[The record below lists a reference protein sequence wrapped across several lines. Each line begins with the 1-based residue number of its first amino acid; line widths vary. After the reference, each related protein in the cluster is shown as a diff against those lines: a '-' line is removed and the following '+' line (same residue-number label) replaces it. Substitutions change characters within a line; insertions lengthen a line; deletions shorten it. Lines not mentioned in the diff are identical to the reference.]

1 MESALQIKTR
11 VARWERFFLE
21 ITNRCNFDCTFCPM
35 GDSSRPKRDMSAQ
48 QARNIIDQLQALGFG
63 GLIYFH
69 VLGEPLLHPAALEL
83 VDYAADAGMRP
94 VLFSNG
100 GAFMD
105 DMIARVF
112 ASKAHAVTISMQT
125 INRQCY
131 EAFRRTPFDWDT
143 YLARIQ
149 RAVAMADN
157 AEVNQ
162 GGCRLSVQM
171 GIRKPDQENPGDEY
185 FAEYNSIEQ
194 IKESISAI
202 FSQAKRADL
211 KGIFSELER
220 AGPAG
225 LPPTRI
231 SERLTLS
238 VKPIGNWRRLWRETP
253 IVFGRCPFIAR
264 EMAVLSNGMVTFCH
278 IDYDGRTA
286 VGDIG
291 ERSLADIFGASDL
304 RRMLQ
309 DYEAGRS
316 APETCRYCRGL
327 KEDTSS

>member
-1 MESALQIKTR
+1 MESASAIKTR

-35 GDSSRPKRDMSAQ
+35 CDSTRPKRDMNPE
-48 QARNIIDQLQALGFG
+48 QARSIIDQLQALGFG

-83 VDYAADAGMRP
+83 ADYAADAGMRP
-94 VLFSNG
+94 ILFSNG
-100 GAFMD
+100 GAFTD
-105 DMIARVF
+105 EMIARVF

-131 EAFRRTPFDWDT
+131 EAFRKTPFDWDT

-149 RAVAMADN
+149 RAVAMADDV
-157 AEVNQ
+157 EINQ
-162 GGCRLSVQM
+162 GQCRLSVQM
-171 GIRKPDQENPGDEY
+171 GVRKPDPDNPGDEY
-185 FAEYNSIEQ
+185 FAEYDSIEQ
-194 IKESISAI
+194 VKESISAI
-202 FSQAKRADL
+202 FSQAKGTDL
-211 KGIFSELER
+211 EGVFSELKR
-220 AGPAG
+220 ADPAG
-225 LPPTRI
+225 LSPTRI

-253 IVFGRCPFIAR
+253 IAFGKCPFIGR

-278 IDYDGRTA
+278 LDYDGRTA
-286 VGDIG
+286 IGDIE
-291 ERSLADIFGASDL
+291 ERSLADILGASDL
-304 RRMLQ
+304 SRMLR
-309 DYEAGRS
+309 DYEAARS

-327 KEDTSS
+327 KEDTTS